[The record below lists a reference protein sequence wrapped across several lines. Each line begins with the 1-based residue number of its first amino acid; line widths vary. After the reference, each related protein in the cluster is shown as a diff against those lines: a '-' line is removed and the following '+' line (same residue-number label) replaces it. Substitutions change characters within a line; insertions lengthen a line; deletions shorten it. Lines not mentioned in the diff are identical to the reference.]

1 MPLEEKLKELHE
13 RLEKAELGGGKER
26 IEEQHRKG
34 KLTARERIALLLDPG
49 TFVETGAFVIHRC
62 TDFGMDKRIMPSD
75 AVVTGYGKI
84 EGRTVFV
91 YAQDFTQMGGT
102 IGEMHAKKIYELFD
116 AALKARAPIVGL
128 LDSGGARIQEGIG
141 GLAGGGEIFFR
152 NTSASGVVPQ
162 ISVILGPCAGIAVY
176 SPALTDFVFMVEKT
190 SYMFITGPRVV
201 KAATGEDVTFEQLGG
216 AMVHGQTSGTAHRVE
231 ENEEECLKKVR
242 ELLSYLPSSNAEE
255 PPLVDTGDDP
265 NRTDEGLREIV
276 PLDPR
281 KSYNMREVIVRIVD
295 NGKIFEIF
303 PHYAQNLITCF
314 ARLGGRTIG
323 IIANQPRILAGC
335 LDINSSDKASR
346 FIRFCDAFNI
356 PLLTLVD
363 TPGYLPGT
371 AQEHGGIIRHGAKL
385 LFAYSEATVP
395 KLTLIVRKAYGG
407 AYIGMCSKHL
417 GADHVLAWP
426 TAEIAVMGPEG
437 AAEII
442 FRKEMEKAEKPEEV
456 MQRRVKEYREK
467 FANPYIAAERGYIDA
482 VIDPKETRPQLIKAL
497 EATKGKK
504 EARPQK
510 KHGNIPL

>member
-1 MPLEEKLKELHE
+1 MAMEEKLKELRK
-13 RLEKAELGGGKER
+13 RLKKVEEGGGKER
-26 IEEQHRKG
+26 IEEQHKKG

-49 TFVETGAFVIHRC
+49 TFVETGAFVTHRC
-62 TDFGMDKRIMPSD
+62 TDFGMEKRIMPSD

-91 YAQDFTQMGGT
+91 YAQDFTQIGGT
-102 IGEMHAKKIYELFD
+102 LGEMHAKKIYELVD
-116 AALKARAPIVGL
+116 AALKAGAPVIGL

-141 GLAGGGEIFFR
+141 GLASGGELFFR
-152 NTSASGVVPQ
+152 NTSASGVIPQ

-201 KAATGEDVTFEQLGG
+201 KAVTGEDVTFEQLGG
-216 AMVHGQTSGTAHRVE
+216 VVVHGQTSGTAHRVE
-231 ENEEECLKKVR
+231 GSEEECLKKVR
-242 ELLSYLPSSNAEE
+242 ELLSYLPSSNAEK

-265 NRTDEGLREIV
+265 NRTDEGLLEIV
-276 PLDPR
+276 PVDPR
-281 KSYNMREVIVRIVD
+281 KSYNMHEVIARIVD

-303 PHYAQNLITCF
+303 PSYAQNMITCF
-314 ARLGGRTIG
+314 ARLGERTVG

-335 LDINSSDKASR
+335 LDINASDKASR

-371 AQEHGGIIRHGAKL
+371 AQEHGGIIRHGAKI

-395 KLTLIVRKAYGG
+395 KLTVILRKAYGG
-407 AYIGMCSKHL
+407 AYQGMCSRHL
-417 GADHVLAWP
+417 GADQVFAWP

-437 AAEII
+437 AVEII
-442 FRKEMEKAEKPEEV
+442 FRKEIEAAEKPKEV
-456 MQRRVKEYREK
+456 LQQKIQEFREK
-467 FANPYIAAERGYIDA
+467 FANPYVAAAHGYVDA
-482 VIDPKETRPQLIKAL
+482 VIEPQETRPHLIKAL
-497 EATKGKK
+497 KALADKK
-504 EARPQK
+504 ESRLQK